1 MKIVDEFDYVFHKA
15 VAEEIING
23 FAPVVKKLTATTNK
37 LVAKLFVVE
46 QKIINEK
53 DTQRINKWNEI
64 ADRLNEELISICCVK
79 SRLELILGR
88 NQARIKHLTEKLKE
102 AGIYYNKLDKKR
114 LAEVKKDYK
123 EKISES
129 SLNLNQNNSE
139 NNVVLKNINGELL
152 LFVNG
157 KLDLSRS
164 ENVEVLTNASDEF
177 VFKVVNLYPEAVNT
191 ILPEALMN
199 TVFKK
204 KILKAVASYAM
215 NGKETSVKNV
225 NNSLGNLLSFKV
237 EIPQDMEGYVA
248 GVKNMFNVVV
258 KQAMMQQH
266 PDKVKDINKKLK
278 CNEKS
283 ELIPASKKIAVLAQ
297 GLAGEDEYQE
307 EVESEE
313 IRKEKEQSLEMDL
326 FAQFELDMQAIAKE
340 LEEEMMKSEMKDDE
354 ERQREERVKQQKEQK
369 EQEEEQQQAQMLK
382 KDDFLDE

>member
-15 VAEEIING
+15 VAEDIING
-23 FAPVVKKLTATTNK
+23 IEPIIKKISVATDK
-37 LVAKLFVVE
+37 LVAKLFAVE
-46 QKIINEK
+46 QKIMVENNTK
-53 DTQRINKWNEI
+53 KINKLNEI
-64 ADRLNEELISICCVK
+64 AENLKNELISAFCVK
-79 SRLELILGR
+79 SRLDLIVHR
-88 NQARIKHLTEKLKE
+88 NRERVKYLSDKLKE
-102 AGIYYNKLDKKR
+102 AGIYYNKIDKKR
-114 LAEVKKDYK
+114 LAEIKKEYK
-123 EKISES
+123 SKISES

-157 KLDLSRS
+157 KLDLSRR
-164 ENVEVLTNASDEF
+164 ENVDILANASEEF
-177 VFKVVNLYPEAVNT
+177 VLKIVSAYPESVST

-215 NGKETSVKNV
+215 NGKETSVKNI

-248 GVKNMFNVVV
+248 GVQNMFNVVV
-258 KQAMMQQH
+258 KQEMIEKN
-266 PDKVKDINKKLK
+266 PDKAREINKKLK
-278 CNEKS
+278 CNERS

-313 IRKEKEQSLEMDL
+313 IRKEKEQEIEQDL

-340 LEEEMMKSEMKDDE
+340 LEEEMLKAEMKDEE
-354 ERQREERVKQQKEQK
+354 ERQREEILKQQQ
-369 EQEEEQQQAQMLK
+369 EQEEQEQQNQMMK
-382 KDDFLDE
+382 KDDFLDD